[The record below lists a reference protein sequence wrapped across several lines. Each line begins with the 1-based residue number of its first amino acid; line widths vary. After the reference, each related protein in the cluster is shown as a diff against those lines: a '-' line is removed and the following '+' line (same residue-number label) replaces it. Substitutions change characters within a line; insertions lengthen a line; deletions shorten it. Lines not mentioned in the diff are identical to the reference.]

1 MAAKTH
7 LYTSVALHTNFAGRT
22 FEILAEGPLEKK
34 WIQSVLP
41 GMKANISTRN
51 FPINANEIR
60 KKFQLKDGGEF
71 TLFAFRD
78 QSTKNKVVLAKKI
91 F

>member
-1 MAAKTH
+1 
-7 LYTSVALHTNFAGRT
+7 
-22 FEILAEGPLEKK
+22 
-34 WIQSVLP
+34 
-41 GMKANISTRN
+41 MKANISTRN
-51 FPINANEIR
+51 FPINADEIR